1 MKRLLT
7 FLLLVFVLKLSLVDG
22 APPMKKRASLESL
35 EFMKKYGYLN
45 SDSESASLYTD
56 KGLDKA
62 LKLVQK
68 YGNIPE
74 TGLLD
79 NATIKLMSAPRCGL
93 PDIVRDGNRQK
104 RFVLASKGWDK
115 RHLTYSVSN
124 WSPRLGEG
132 TVIRNIQKALDIW
145 GQYGHLKFTRV
156 GGPDADIIVK
166 FGRGYHDDMFPFDGE
181 GSVLAHAF
189 FPNSGIGGDIHFDD
203 DEKWADLT
211 NGEGNANQ
219 DGTDFFSVALHEL
232 GHSLGLQ
239 HSPVASSVMFAYYK
253 GFDNSSSNFLDYDD
267 ILGMYE
273 LYIRRPINDV
283 DPYQNRDTSEV
294 TTRRAYY
301 PNEKTTRKTYYTE
314 RHRPQTTT
322 RYYTPPTTRKT
333 TTRVTT
339 PYTHPT
345 RRNHHHTTPKHPRK
359 EGNSVNYEGDVED
372 VDDHLKHDSKL
383 HFPATK
389 SPVLNIC
396 DGKFDSVASLR
407 GEFFIF
413 KGNHIWRLKRMG
425 YVEPGYP
432 VTLRDMFPTLPK
444 YIQKIDAAY
453 QRPDGM
459 MVLFTDNMY
468 WVHDG
473 GKFIENSPRP
483 ISDYG
488 LPNSLDKIDAV
499 FNWIRNDK
507 TYLYK
512 NDRFWRYNESTR
524 ALDKG
529 YPLSMERWR
538 GVPSHLDAVTSWNG
552 ETYFFKDRSFWKVDT
567 ETINITGDS
576 PLNIGHILYECRR

>member
-1 MKRLLT
+1 MKILIT
-7 FLLLVFVLKLSLVDG
+7 FLLFFVLKLSLVDG
-22 APPMKKRASLESL
+22 AALKKKVSSLESL

-45 SDSESASLYTD
+45 SDSESASLLSE
-56 KGLDKA
+56 KGLDKT

-74 TGLLD
+74 TGFLD

-93 PDIVRDGNRQK
+93 PDIVRDANRQK

-166 FGRGYHDDMFPFDGE
+166 FPFDGE

-239 HSPVASSVMFAYYK
+239 HSPVASSVMFSYYK
-253 GFDNSSSNFLDYDD
+253 GFDKSTSNSLDNDD

-273 LYIRRPINDV
+273 LY
-283 DPYQNRDTSEV
+283 T
-294 TTRRAYY
+294 
-301 PNEKTTRKTYYTE
+301 
-314 RHRPQTTT
+314 
-322 RYYTPPTTRKT
+322 
-333 TTRVTT
+333 
-339 PYTHPT
+339 
-345 RRNHHHTTPKHPRK
+345 
-359 EGNSVNYEGDVED
+359 
-372 VDDHLKHDSKL
+372 
-383 HFPATK
+383 TK

-396 DGKFDSVASLR
+396 DGKFDSVAFLR
-407 GEFFIF
+407 GGFFIF

-425 YVEPGYP
+425 YVEQGYP
-432 VTLRDMFPTLPK
+432 VTLRDMFRTLPK
-444 YIQKIDAAY
+444 YIEKIDAAY
-453 QRPDGM
+453 ERPDGM
-459 MVLFTDNMY
+459 MVLFT
-468 WVHDG
+468 
-473 GKFIENSPRP
+473 
-483 ISDYG
+483 
-488 LPNSLDKIDAV
+488 
-499 FNWIRNDK
+499 DK

-529 YPLSMERWR
+529 YPQSMERWR

-552 ETYFFKDRSFWKVDT
+552 
-567 ETINITGDS
+567 GD
-576 PLNIGHILYECRR
+576 LLFQGQIVLEGRH